1 MTTYK
6 VYADGYLL
14 TVEAPTAQAAAWTFC
29 QTLGVPGEIMT
40 VANDAGSWRF
50 SAKENPVIGG
60 YDLEMVE

>member
-1 MTTYK
+1 MTRYK
-6 VYADGYLL
+6 VYADGQVC
-14 TVEAPTAQAAAWTFC
+14 TVSAPTVYAAAWTFC
-29 QTLGVPGEIMT
+29 QKRGVPSEILT